1 MLKTNYGS
9 IVNADQHIIC
19 NTVSCNGENHNE
31 TTNHVFTMY
40 PVAYNHYKEACN
52 FRSLS
57 DLIGTAQNVK
67 ISNRKYI
74 SNLFVS
80 LTSKP
85 GHESLNIAMFT
96 KAFLDVVHFANL
108 NALSIAVSWK
118 LGDTQMSDELW
129 EKVVDVIE
137 NIANRYSHLQVVI
150 YKI

>member
-1 MLKTNYGS
+1 MLTITYGS
-9 IVNADQHIIC
+9 VVNADQHILC
-19 NTVSCNGENHNE
+19 NTVSCDGKNYDEN
-31 TTNHVFTMY
+31 TQKLFTMY
-40 PVAYNHYKEACN
+40 PVAYNHYNEACN

-57 DLIGTAQNVK
+57 DLIGTAQHVK
-67 ISNRKYI
+67 ISNRKYV

-80 LTSKP
+80 LTAKP
-85 GHESLNIAMFT
+85 GYESLNIVMFT
-96 KAFLDVVHFANL
+96 KAFRDVVHFANL

-137 NIANRYSHLQVVI
+137 NIANRYSHLEVVI

>member
-19 NTVSCNGENHNE
+19 NTVSCNGENYNE

-40 PVAYNHYKEACN
+40 PVAYNHYNEACN
-52 FRSLS
+52 FRSLN

-85 GHESLNIAMFT
+85 GH
-96 KAFLDVVHFANL
+96 DVHFANL